1 MYGQTKAAGDI
12 AVAMAP
18 KHYILRSSWVIGD
31 GHNFVKTM
39 IALSDRVANPDEAL
53 EQVTVVDDQIG
64 RLTFTQDMARAIF
77 FLLDREAPYGTY
89 DLTSSGDSVSWA
101 AIAREVFAQANGNG
115 QAVKPISTKEYFA
128 NATAPVSPR
137 PTYSTLDL
145 AKIEETGFEPSDWRD
160 ELHAYVAAARRGE

>member
-1 MYGQTKAAGDI
+1 
-12 AVAMAP
+12 
-18 KHYILRSSWVIGD
+18 
-31 GHNFVKTM
+31 M

>member
-1 MYGQTKAAGDI
+1 M
-12 AVAMAP
+12 
-18 KHYILRSSWVIGD
+18 
-31 GHNFVKTM
+31 
-39 IALSDRVANPDEAL
+39 
-53 EQVTVVDDQIG
+53 TVVDDQIG

-77 FLLDREAPYGTY
+77 FLIDREAPYGTY

-115 QAVKPISTKEYFA
+115 QAVKSISTEDYFA
-128 NATAPVSPR
+128 NATASASPR

-160 ELHAYVAAARRGE
+160 ELHAYVAAARQGE